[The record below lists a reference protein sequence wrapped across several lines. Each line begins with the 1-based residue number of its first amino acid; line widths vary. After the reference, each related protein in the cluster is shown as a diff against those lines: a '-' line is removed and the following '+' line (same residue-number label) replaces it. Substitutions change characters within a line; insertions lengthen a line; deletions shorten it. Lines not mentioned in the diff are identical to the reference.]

1 MNTEF
6 YRNFIAMVEAGGM
19 NKASRDIHVAQPA
32 LTRQLK
38 IMEKEYGAP
47 LVKPR
52 RGRHRLELTEAG
64 WIFYRQAKQIC
75 EIDDNTRS
83 EIETLAAGL
92 KGTLRI
98 SLSPS
103 LSPQLI
109 ERVIVP
115 FHKVYPDL
123 TFRLRESYHMSLI
136 DEVRRGISEIGI
148 ANAPLPDPSLFH
160 ILFQRSALLSVIGK
174 KGDPR
179 LSGMETLNLSCL
191 SGCPLAV
198 SRSTEE
204 ILKRLCREG
213 DVKPKIMASVDARSS
228 ALIFARTGMA
238 YAVVMWNEGEP
249 VPEGLQLYPLSV
261 PSLHPGITCFTL
273 KGHKLSKGMEHLME
287 FMNQ

>member
-1 MNTEF
+1 MNMEF

-75 EIDDNTRS
+75 EVDDNTRS
-83 EIETLAAGL
+83 EIETLTEGL

-109 ERVIVP
+109 ENVIRP
-115 FHKVYPDL
+115 FHEAYPDL
-123 TFRLRESYHMSLI
+123 TFRLRESYHMPLI

-160 ILFQRSALLSVIGK
+160 ILSQRSASLAVLGPA
-174 KGDPR
+174 GDPF
-179 LSGMETLNLSCL
+179 LGEQETLNLSAL
-191 SGCPLAV
+191 AGHPPGGEPEHRRNPETPLPGGWGKAHHSGFRGCPVFGAPFCRGG
-198 SRSTEE
+198 SG
-204 ILKRLCREG
+204 LCG
-213 DVKPKIMASVDARSS
+213 
-228 ALIFARTGMA
+228 
-238 YAVVMWNEGEP
+238 
-249 VPEGLQLYPLSV
+249 
-261 PSLHPGITCFTL
+261 
-273 KGHKLSKGMEHLME
+273 GHVE
-287 FMNQ
+287 

>member
-1 MNTEF
+1 MNMEF

-75 EIDDNTRS
+75 EVDDTTRS
-83 EIETLAAGL
+83 EIETLTEGL

-109 ERVIVP
+109 ENVIRP
-115 FHKVYPDL
+115 FHEAYPDL
-123 TFRLRESYHMSLI
+123 TFRLRESYHMPLI

-160 ILFQRSALLSVIGK
+160 ILSQRSASLAVLGPA
-174 KGDPR
+174 GDPF
-179 LSGMETLNLSCL
+179 LGEQETLNLSAL
-191 SGCPLAV
+191 AGHPLAV
-198 SRSTEE
+198 SRRTEE
-204 ILKRLCREG
+204 ILKRLCREAG
-213 DVKPKIMASVDARSS
+213 VKPTILASVDARAS
-228 ALIFARTGMA
+228 ALLFAEGGMA

-249 VPEGLQLYPLSV
+249 VPEGLLLRPLSV

-273 KGHKLSKGMEHLME
+273 KDHKLSKGMEHFME
-287 FMNQ
+287 YMK